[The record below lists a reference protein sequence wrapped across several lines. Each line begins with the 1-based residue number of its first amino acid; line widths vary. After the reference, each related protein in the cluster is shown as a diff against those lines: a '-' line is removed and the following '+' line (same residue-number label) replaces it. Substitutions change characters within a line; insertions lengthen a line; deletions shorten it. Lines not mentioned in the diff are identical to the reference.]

1 VIRPTLT
8 AAAVT
13 SFLVGGSLRAL
24 VVSLAQPEGP
34 YPCEIIL
41 LFTHPPGV
49 DGGGILGLLARSFLW
64 GRRLFGEG
72 APSPSGWAG
81 GSSGEPRLP
90 VPNVHR
96 FSKQLTPESE
106 HPLKRSPFMVLSWI
120 ETLPVTGE
128 RESSTT
134 RTPWSRL
141 LPKVLL

>member
-1 VIRPTLT
+1 ME
-8 AAAVT
+8 A
-13 SFLVGGSLRAL
+13 GSS
-24 VVSLAQPEGP
+24 VFWQG
-34 YPCEIIL
+34 
-41 LFTHPPGV
+41 
-49 DGGGILGLLARSFLW
+49 RS
-64 GRRLFGEG
+64 FGEG
-72 APSPSGWAG
+72 
-81 GSSGEPRLP
+81 GSSARGLPHRAAGQGDPRKPKLP